1 MRGRDISYLYVD
13 YAVDGEMTVLTVFSR
28 CVLKRGLGAVI
39 KRDFKEIEP
48 RFSQLVSKWMGAEC
62 TANIESMR
70 VRHYVNWATTIT
82 VATVCVVVITVVAVY
97 LALRQKRDVRHLQ
110 KEINSNTDP
119 NASLLV

>member
-1 MRGRDISYLYVD
+1 MD
-13 YAVDGEMTVLTVFSR
+13 YAVNGEMTVLTVFSR

-48 RFSQLVSKWMGAEC
+48 RFSQLVSMWMGAEC

-97 LALRQKRDVRHLQ
+97 LALRQKRRDVKHLQ